1 MKLKQKLQNLIEMKK
16 PNDTLLNE
24 IANLKTKLVSAPSID
39 YETYSKLSDIENS
52 VYRYNN
58 FLRNGMQSNAD
69 NEAKK
74 LMNFSEDEDITLQG
88 GISNTKYIWRTEP
101 KACKECQELD
111 NTEYNNKEDIPEKP
125 HPNCKCYVEEEKE
138 DEDMCDCYEFFD
150 NIDDVLKEAQ
160 ILQNDVLNEKE
171 DISRVIGN
179 FSHYNSNLIQG
190 LINDIISLED
200 PLDTLYQTISIFL
213 TNYYQMLDA
222 DTHGADKYFHAKANC
237 EAAQRGIVGEMIAK
251 AIGDLREFVDSFKNI
266 YIKKYTIEES
276 LKDIQEDLEANQ
288 EGRDLGRQYPTK
300 KPYELLKHRIP
311 NGFPDRYK
319 EE

>member
-125 HPNCKCYVEEEKE
+125 HPNCKCYVEEEKDDEEACEYCVSAFE
-138 DEDMCDCYEFFD
+138 DFE
-150 NIDDVLKEAQ
+150 NVLQEAQ
-160 ILQNDVLNEKE
+160 SVLDDGYNVLNGFISFASGQISLIAYEKINDVIDSLSQIIGAFQDFISNYFELLELNKEKYHE
-171 DISRVIGN
+171 GSPE
-179 FSHYNSNLIQG
+179 FYHQ
-190 LINDIISLED
+190 
-200 PLDTLYQTISIFL
+200 
-213 TNYYQMLDA
+213 
-222 DTHGADKYFHAKANC
+222 KANC
-237 EAAQRGIVGEMIAK
+237 QATQRGELGEATSVVLGQI
-251 AIGDLREFVDSFKNI
+251 REFTDYYKDI
-266 YIKKYTIEES
+266 YVKGKTIEEAEYNNEYDFAQNAQGRRVGKENPDGNCEEI
-276 LKDIQEDLEANQ
+276 LK
-288 EGRDLGRQYPTK
+288 GRINVDWSTD
-300 KPYELLKHRIP
+300 
-311 NGFPDRYK
+311 F
-319 EE
+319 

>member
-111 NTEYNNKEDIPEKP
+111 NTEYNNKEDIPEKT
-125 HPNCKCYVEEEKE
+125 HPNCKCYVEEEKDDEEACEYCVSALE
-138 DEDMCDCYEFFD
+138 DFE
-150 NIDDVLKEAQ
+150 NVLQEAQ
-160 ILQNDVLNEKE
+160 SVLDDGYNVLNGFISFASGQISLIAYEKINDVIDSLSQIIGAFQDFISNYFELLELNKEKYHE
-171 DISRVIGN
+171 GSPE
-179 FSHYNSNLIQG
+179 FYHQ
-190 LINDIISLED
+190 
-200 PLDTLYQTISIFL
+200 
-213 TNYYQMLDA
+213 
-222 DTHGADKYFHAKANC
+222 KANC
-237 EAAQRGIVGEMIAK
+237 QATQRGELGEATSVVLGQI
-251 AIGDLREFVDSFKNI
+251 REFTDYYKDI
-266 YIKKYTIEES
+266 YVKGKTIEEAEYNNEYDFAQNAQGRRVGKENPDGNCEEI
-276 LKDIQEDLEANQ
+276 LK
-288 EGRDLGRQYPTK
+288 GRINVDWSTD
-300 KPYELLKHRIP
+300 
-311 NGFPDRYK
+311 F
-319 EE
+319 